1 MKWHH
6 PAWLRAIER
15 RLPYQIAL
23 MHSKET
29 VYLFARFPVRR
40 DWLIEL
46 VYDALL
52 ESAFADD
59 TPDDTP
65 DETLCDTHRYS
76 LLYTLHE
83 TPDFLQVGRKQGG
96 AGTAY
101 EIRIDERELLRLFQA
116 ARLQGDCALV
126 SAVLEQERFASVRKA
141 QRKISVMY
149 KIFVP
154 AKRVADALNALER
167 AGKLTSNGHLRTYGR
182 EVNEGG

>member
-65 DETLCDTHRYS
+65 DETLCDTH
-76 LLYTLHE
+76 
-83 TPDFLQVGRKQGG
+83 
-96 AGTAY
+96 
-101 EIRIDERELLRLFQA
+101 I
-116 ARLQGDCALV
+116 
-126 SAVLEQERFASVRKA
+126 
-141 QRKISVMY
+141 
-149 KIFVP
+149 P

-182 EVNEGG
+182 EVNV

>member
-6 PAWLRAIER
+6 TAWLRAIER

-23 MHSKET
+23 MHS
-29 VYLFARFPVRR
+29 
-40 DWLIEL
+40 
-46 VYDALL
+46 
-52 ESAFADD
+52 
-59 TPDDTP
+59 
-65 DETLCDTHRYS
+65 
-76 LLYTLHE
+76 
-83 TPDFLQVGRKQGG
+83 
-96 AGTAY
+96 
-101 EIRIDERELLRLFQA
+101 
-116 ARLQGDCALV
+116 GDCALV

-182 EVNEGG
+182 EVNEGGYAARRGR